1 MTKIFNAA
9 LVLRCIPYLYYS
21 NLKGTLYRTG
31 TIWCFTVLYKV
42 ARGVLLP
49 LGMLKTYIFATSG
62 FRLPTSGIRGVSLP
76 EMKNF
81 GSQECVS
88 PGHFYAQFFNA
99 LLMMPRAPV

>member
-62 FRLPTSGIRGVSLP
+62 FRLPTSGIRG
-76 EMKNF
+76 F
-81 GSQECVS
+81 
-88 PGHFYAQFFNA
+88 HFRKWTTSVVKIMSAQDIFMYSF
-99 LLMMPRAPV
+99 LMRF